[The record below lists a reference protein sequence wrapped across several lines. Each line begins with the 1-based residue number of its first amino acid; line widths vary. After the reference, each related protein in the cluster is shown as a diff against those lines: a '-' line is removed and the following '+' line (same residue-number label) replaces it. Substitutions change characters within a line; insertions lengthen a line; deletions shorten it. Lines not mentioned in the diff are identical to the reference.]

1 MTPIRRSFYALFLS
15 LPAALPS
22 VAVQAQ
28 TEPDIMLPSLV
39 VTPDRVPTDA
49 DKVTG
54 TVTVITNKEMQD
66 RQLRTATDVLST
78 VPGISVQQSGGP
90 GTLTSVFV
98 RGSNSNHVLVLI
110 DGVNVADPS
119 SANGAVDFGHFL
131 TENLDRI
138 EVVRGPMSTL
148 YGSQAIGGVINMVTK
163 AGKGPMNGAAFT
175 ELGTRLRTNSGGYV
189 RGSVGRFDYN
199 LTGAFTYSPN
209 DTIVPARFWPQNGFV
224 DTDPY
229 RNFTVAGRLGFQIDD
244 NSRINYF
251 GRFIDTQ
258 VKYDQVGLED
268 PNAGGFTQ
276 QFFNRVEFEGNY
288 LDGRWKPTVG
298 FNYSTIY
305 RHDQD
310 FPSLQNPFPFTEDAY
325 YNGRRLAVDFK
336 NQINITDNVMVL
348 AGVDYERTWAYSN
361 SDGAQGWGTMAQTG
375 LYAQVKATV
384 LEDLTLSLGGRVDLN
399 DTFGTVSTW
408 RAGATYLLRETDT
421 RFKASYG
428 TAFKAPS
435 LFELYGTGF
444 FCGGNRNIQPE
455 YSRGW
460 EAGVEQSLFNKKV
473 NVSITYFFNTF
484 NNLIECP
491 PPFVS
496 LQNVANAQSQ
506 GFEFVLDA
514 AITSW
519 LDFHFDYTYTLARDV
534 DADEPLVRRPVSVF
548 NVRAVARP
556 WSNVRLG
563 AGLLQVNERN
573 DFNAV
578 TGALMQPSPYSLV
591 RLTASYDVLPNVELF
606 ARAENVLNRVYE
618 EPEGFQ
624 APYFQAFFGVKA
636 KF

>member
-1 MTPIRRSFYALFLS
+1 MTPIRRYSSVLLLS
-15 LPAALPS
+15 SLIALPIG
-22 VAVQAQ
+22 AVQAQ
-28 TEPDIMLPSLV
+28 TEPDVMLPSLV

-54 TVTVITNKEMQD
+54 TVTVITNKEMQE
-66 RQLRTATDVLST
+66 RQLRTATDVLRT
-78 VPGISVQQSGGP
+78 VPGISVQQSGGQ

-110 DGVNVADPS
+110 DGVNVSDPS
-119 SANGAVDFGHFL
+119 SPNGAVDFAHFL

-175 ELGTRLRTNSGGYV
+175 ELGTRLQTNSGGYV
-189 RGSVGRFDYN
+189 RGSIGRFDYN

-209 DTIVPARFWPQNGFV
+209 DTIVPARFWPPNGFV

-244 NSRINYF
+244 NTRVNYF

-276 QFFNRVEFEGNY
+276 QFFNRLEFEGNY
-288 LDGRWKPTVG
+288 FDGRWKPTIG
-298 FNYSTIY
+298 INYSTTY

-310 FPSLQNPFPFTEDAY
+310 FPSLQNPFPFTQDAY
-325 YNGRRLAVDFK
+325 YNGRRLAADFK
-336 NQINITDNVMVL
+336 NQINVTDNLMVL
-348 AGVDYERTWAYSN
+348 LGVDYERTWAYSN
-361 SDGAQGWGTMAQTG
+361 ADGALAWGTMAQTG

-384 LEDLTLSLGGRVDLN
+384 LENLTLSLGGRIDLN

-408 RAGATYLLRETDT
+408 RAGATYLIRETET
-421 RFKASYG
+421 RLKASYG

-435 LFELYGTGF
+435 LFELYGAGF

-473 NVSITYFFNTF
+473 TVSATYFFNTF
-484 NNLIECP
+484 NNLIQCP

-519 LDFHFDYTYTLARDV
+519 LDFHFDYTYTLARNV
-534 DADEPLVRRPVSVF
+534 DTDQPLVRRPVSVF

-573 DFNAV
+573 DFNAT
-578 TGALMQPSPYSLV
+578 TGALMQPAPYSLV
-591 RLTASYDVLPNVELF
+591 RLTASYDVTPSVELF
-606 ARAENVLNRVYE
+606 ARAENLLNRVYE

>member
-1 MTPIRRSFYALFLS
+1 MTPIRRILSVVFLS
-15 LPAALPS
+15 SLVPLAA
-22 VAVQAQ
+22 QAQ
-28 TEPDIMLPSLV
+28 TEPDVLLPSLV
-39 VTPDRVPTDA
+39 VTPDRVPTEPG
-49 DKVTG
+49 KTTG
-54 TVTVITNKEMQD
+54 TVTVITNQEMQD
-66 RQLRTATDVLST
+66 RQLRTATDVLRT
-78 VPGISVQQSGGP
+78 VPGVSVQQSGGP
-90 GTLTSVFV
+90 GTQTSVFV

-110 DGVNVADPS
+110 DGVNVSDPS
-119 SANGAVDFGHFL
+119 TANGAVDFAHFL

-163 AGKGPMNGAAFT
+163 AGKGPLNVGAYT
-175 ELGTRLRTNSGGYV
+175 ELGTRLTSNSGGYL

-199 LTGAFTYSPN
+199 LTAAFTYSPN
-209 DTIVPARFWPQNGFV
+209 DTIVPARFWPPNGFV
-224 DTDPY
+224 DIDPY
-229 RNFTVAGRLGFQIDD
+229 RNVTLAGRLGFQIDD
-244 NSRINYF
+244 NTRVNYF

-276 QFFNRVEFEGNY
+276 QFFNRLEFDGSY
-288 LDGRWKPTVG
+288 FDGRWKPTIG
-298 FNYSTIY
+298 INYSTIY

-310 FPSLQNPFPFTEDAY
+310 FPSLQNPMPFTQDAY

-336 NQINITDNVMVL
+336 NQINVTDNVMVL
-348 AGVDYERTWAYSN
+348 AGVDYDRTWAYSN
-361 SDGAQGWGTMAQTG
+361 ADGALGWGTMAQTG
-375 LYAQVKATV
+375 LYGQVKTT
-384 LEDLTLSLGGRVDLN
+384 LFDDLTLSLGGRVDLN

-408 RAGATYLLRETDT
+408 RAGATYLFRQTDT
-421 RFKASYG
+421 RLKASYG

-460 EAGVEQSLFNKKV
+460 EAGVEQSLFNKRV
-473 NVSITYFFNTF
+473 NVSVTYFFNTF
-484 NNLIECP
+484 NNLIQCP
-491 PPFVS
+491 PPFLA

-514 AITSW
+514 AITNW
-519 LDFHFDYTYTLARDV
+519 LDFHFDYTYTLARNV
-534 DADEPLVRRPVSVF
+534 DTDQPLVRRPVSVF

-563 AGLLQVNERN
+563 AGVLQVSERN

-578 TGALMQPSPYSLV
+578 TGAPMQPAPYTLV
-591 RLTASYDVLPNVELF
+591 RLTAAYDVRPNVELF

>member
-15 LPAALPS
+15 LPVMLPS

-119 SANGAVDFGHFL
+119 SPNGAVDFGHFL

-175 ELGTRLRTNSGGYV
+175 ELGTRLQTNSGGYV
-189 RGSVGRFDYN
+189 RGSIGRFDYN
-199 LTGAFTYSPN
+199 FTGAFTYSPN
-209 DTIVPARFWPQNGFV
+209 DTIVPARFWPPNGFV

-229 RNFTVAGRLGFQIDD
+229 RNVTMAGRLGFQIDD

-258 VKYDQVGLED
+258 VKYDQVDLED

-288 LDGRWKPTVG
+288 FDGRWKPTIG

-310 FPSLQNPFPFTEDAY
+310 FPSLQNPFPFTQDAY

-336 NQINITDNVMVL
+336 NQINMADNVMAL
-348 AGVDYERTWAYSN
+348 LGVDYERSWAYSN
-361 SDGAQGWGTMAQTG
+361 VDGEQGWGTMAQTG
-375 LYAQVKATV
+375 LYAQLKATV
-384 LEDLTLSLGGRVDLN
+384 FEDLTLSLGGRLDLN

-408 RAGATYLLRETDT
+408 RAGATYLFRQTDT
-421 RFKASYG
+421 RLKASYG

-473 NVSITYFFNTF
+473 NVSVTYFFNTF
-484 NNLIECP
+484 NNLIQCP
-491 PPFVS
+491 PPFIS

-514 AITSW
+514 AVTSW
-519 LDFHFDYTYTLARDV
+519 LDLHFDYTYTLARNV
-534 DADEPLVRRPVSVF
+534 DTDQPLVRRPVSVF

-573 DFNAV
+573 DYDAV
-578 TGALMQPSPYSLV
+578 TGALMRPSPYSLV
-591 RLTASYDVLPNVELF
+591 RLTASYNVTPGVELF
-606 ARAENVLNRVYE
+606 ARAENLLNRVYE
-618 EPEGFQ
+618 QPEGFQ